1 MVDIRDWRLSWRV
14 GTTGELRLIELTRS
28 FRWRRCTFPFKIAIL
43 EVLSRS
49 SRPSTP
55 MNAFEDA
62 WFTCRPLYASITR
75 KADHIVRRLGLPAPF
90 VTSLQGTILL
100 QTNRFLH
107 VYVAI
112 STEAVERTPVS
123 GPIVRQR
130 SNALKRLPNS
140 STIMSQLLYLADPPD
155 SYYHRYR
162 DIPLLL
168 RHIRR
173 VLFGYAIRVDGSMPT
188 RWSCL

>member
-1 MVDIRDWRLSWRV
+1 VIDIRDWRLSWRI

-28 FRWRRCTFPFKIAIL
+28 FRWRRCEPPFEIAIL

-49 SRPSTP
+49 SHPSTL

-62 WFTCRPLYASITR
+62 WFTCRLLYASITR
-75 KADHIVRRLGLPAPF
+75 KADHLVRRLGLPAPF

-112 STEAVERTPVS
+112 STEAVDKTPAS

-130 SNALKRLPNS
+130 SNALKRLPTS
-140 STIMSQLLYLADPPD
+140 STVMYQLLYLADPPD

-162 DIPLLL
+162 VLPLLL
-168 RHIRR
+168 RNTRR

-188 RWSCL
+188 RWS